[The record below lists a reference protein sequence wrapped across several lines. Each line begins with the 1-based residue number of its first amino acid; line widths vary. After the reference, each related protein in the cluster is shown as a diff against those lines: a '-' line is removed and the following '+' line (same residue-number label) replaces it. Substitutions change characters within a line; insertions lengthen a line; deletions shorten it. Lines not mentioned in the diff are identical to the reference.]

1 MTFEPFFLDTLY
13 PLLARYFRMVA
24 VVPQNISFR
33 FLAKVSPKMVGGF
46 LNPWGRTL
54 QQYCCFFLLCVWVLP
69 LKRKNSLFSSA
80 GRRRSSYW
88 WDTAMPLKDSDL
100 SAEHSISAHGL
111 PSCLEL
117 WCHGQNC
124 WVQSSCHPRN
134 ASLKNWVQDLCLQHP
149 TRE

>member
-1 MTFEPFFLDTLY
+1 
-13 PLLARYFRMVA
+13 MVA

-54 QQYCCFFLLCVWVLP
+54 QQYCCFFCCVFGSCHSNTRISCSPRQGEGRVLTGGTQLCCSRIQVQVLSTA
-69 LKRKNSLFSSA
+69 SLHTA
-80 GRRRSSYW
+80 G
-88 WDTAMPLKDSDL
+88 
-100 SAEHSISAHGL
+100 HH
-111 PSCLEL
+111 CHEL
-117 WCHGQNC
+117 WWHGQNC